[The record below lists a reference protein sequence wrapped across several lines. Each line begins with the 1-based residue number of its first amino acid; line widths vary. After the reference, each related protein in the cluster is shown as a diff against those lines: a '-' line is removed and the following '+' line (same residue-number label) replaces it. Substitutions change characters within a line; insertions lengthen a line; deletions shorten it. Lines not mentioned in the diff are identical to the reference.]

1 MLKAAIEKILEL
13 APVQIFDVEGKPY
26 STQKLVYIPPVVD
39 RPERLKVNGLDSI
52 VKLIRTEL
60 DKIDTTVL
68 VRVTSETRVEV
79 MTTYLGDYSRNTL
92 YVAETDV
99 PGFRDGWRDRETAMI
114 QLRSL
119 FIPGEGTEYLLDLL
133 SKVSKDDK
141 VSTMDNGVTQTVEA
155 RMGIALKESVEIK
168 PRVPL
173 QPFRTFLEVA
183 QPESEFLLRLDEEG
197 RIGLYEADGGVWRL
211 EAKRNIMNWMTVQLG
226 DLVEDKRVVVMM

>member
-1 MLKAAIEKILEL
+1 MLKEAIEKILEL

-68 VRVTSETRVEV
+68 VRVISETRVEV

-168 PRVPL
+168 PRVQL

-211 EAKRNIMNWMTVQLG
+211 EAKRNIMNWLTVQLG

>member
-68 VRVTSETRVEV
+68 VRVTSETHVEV

-211 EAKRNIMNWMTVQLG
+211 EAKRNIMNWLTVQLG

>member
-99 PGFRDGWRDRETAMI
+99 PGFRDGWRERETAMI

-119 FIPGEGTEYLLDLL
+119 FIPGKGTEYLLDLL

-141 VSTMDNGVTQTVEA
+141 VSTTDNGVTQNVEA

-197 RIGLYEADGGVWRL
+197 RIGLFEADGGVWRL
-211 EAKRNIMNWMTVQLG
+211 EAKRNIMNWLTVQLG

>member
-1 MLKAAIEKILEL
+1 MLKEAIEKILEL

-183 QPESEFLLRLDEEG
+183 QPESEFLLRIDEEG

-211 EAKRNIMNWMTVQLG
+211 EAKRNIMNWLTVQLG

>member
-1 MLKAAIEKILEL
+1 MLKEAIEKILEL

-26 STQKLVYIPPVVD
+26 STQKLVYIPPVVN
-39 RPERLKVNGLDSI
+39 RPERLKVNGLDSV

-60 DKIDTTVL
+60 DKIGTTVL

-79 MTTYLGDYSRNTL
+79 MTTYLGDYSRNQL

-99 PGFRDGWRDRETAMI
+99 PGFRDGWRDRETALI

-141 VSTMDNGVTQTVEA
+141 VDTTDNGVTQTVEA
-155 RMGIALKESVEIK
+155 RMGIALKENVEIR

-183 QPESEFLLRLDEEG
+183 QPESEFLLRLDDEG
-197 RIGLYEADGGVWRL
+197 KVGLYEADGGVWRL
-211 EAKRNIMNWMTVQLG
+211 EAKRNIQNWLTAQLG
-226 DLVEDKRVVVMM
+226 DLIKAGTVVVMM